1 MNIEYILPLVTFWHT
16 ISSQIAKYNSPEITN
31 NAVSFIHCLS
41 YIAHYHYDYN
51 LNYAIHI
58 SIGFYMY
65 DLFFIMQRVYHQDSS
80 KRKDEIK
87 KQVPFIIHH
96 IAGSYLLYSALT
108 DKGGDSI
115 LGAFLI
121 LEKSN
126 IMIYVSY
133 YLHKQRAEYVRLCAV
148 SECAQLITYTYYRLF
163 ALSVFIYEHSI
174 PFFNYPFIT
183 QFLIILVYLMGYAW
197 SYRLLKKNVRN
208 FYRVA
213 ALSKKYSS
221 AG

>member
-1 MNIEYILPLVTFWHT
+1 
-16 ISSQIAKYNSPEITN
+16 
-31 NAVSFIHCLS
+31 
-41 YIAHYHYDYN
+41 
-51 LNYAIHI
+51 
-58 SIGFYMY
+58 MY
-65 DLFFIMQRVYHQDSS
+65 DLFFIMQRLYRQDSS

-87 KQVPFIIHH
+87 KQAPFITHH

-133 YLHKQRAEYVRLCAV
+133 YLHKQRAEYVRLCAI
-148 SECAQLITYTYYRLF
+148 SEFTQLITYTYYRLF
-163 ALSVFIYEHSI
+163 ALSVFVYEHSI
-174 PFFNYPFIT
+174 SFFNYPFIT
-183 QFLIILVYLMGYAW
+183 QFLIILVYLLGYAW

-208 FYRVA
+208 FYSLA

>member
-58 SIGFYMY
+58 SIGFYIY
-65 DLFFIMQRVYHQDSS
+65 DLLFILQRVYREDSS
-80 KRKDEIK
+80 KRKDHFN
-87 KQVPFIIHH
+87 KQLPFITHH
-96 IAGSYLLYSALT
+96 LAGTYLLYSALT
-108 DKGGDSI
+108 DKGGESI

-121 LEKSN
+121 LERSN

-133 YLHKQRAEYVRLCAV
+133 YLHKQRAEYVRMCAA
-148 SECAQLITYTYYRLF
+148 SEFAQLITYTYYRLF
-163 ALSVFIYEHSI
+163 AFSVFIYERSV
-174 PFFNYPFIT
+174 PFFNYQRVT
-183 QFLIILVYLMGYAW
+183 QFLIILIYLMGYAW
-197 SYRLLKKNVRN
+197 SYRLLKKNIRN
-208 FYRVA
+208 FYIIVA
-213 ALSKKYSS
+213 ARSKK
-221 AG
+221 